1 MVHVVSAVRP
11 FRFCAP
17 MPVLRDDPG
26 VWRDEVRRIEDWG
39 FSSVSV
45 SEHITGGWTMDPW
58 TVMTAAAEATTSLRI
73 LSTVLVNDFRHPV
86 LLHRAAATLDRL
98 SGGRLEVGLGAG
110 WSPEDYAALGL
121 PFDPPGRRIAR
132 LDEGVRI
139 FKRLCAG
146 EAVDQD
152 GPAYVAHIEAPTP
165 TVQRPHPPVL
175 IGGGGR
181 RVLELAAREA
191 DIVGVHARLPVEGVT
206 PETARDL
213 GAPEFTSKLGWV
225 RDAAAAAGRAL
236 DSIEL
241 QVNVYLCE
249 IGAVAPRPGGSRWAS
264 VLASDATLVR
274 ESPAV
279 LIGSVEACADL
290 LEERRARFGF
300 SYIRLGCDPAAAA
313 PLVARLSGR

>member
-1 MVHVVSAVRP
+1 VSPVRP

-17 MPVLRDDPG
+17 MPVLREDPQA
-26 VWRDEVRRIEDWG
+26 WRDDVRRIEDWG

-45 SEHITGGWTMDPW
+45 SEHVTGGWTMDPW
-58 TVMTAAAEATTSLRI
+58 TVMTAAADATTSLRV
-73 LSTVLVNDFRHPV
+73 LSTVLINDFRHPV

-121 PFDPPGRRIAR
+121 AFDPPGRRIER
-132 LDEGVRI
+132 LDEAVRL

-146 EAVDQD
+146 EAVDHV
-152 GPAYVAHIEAPTP
+152 GPAYGAHVDAPAA

-206 PETARDL
+206 AEAARDL
-213 GAPEFTSKLGWV
+213 GAGEFATKLGWV
-225 RDAAAAAGRAL
+225 RAAAAAAGRT
-236 DSIEL
+236 DESIEL
-241 QVNVYLCE
+241 QVNVYLCR
-249 IGAVAPRPGGSRWAS
+249 IGAAASPAGSRWAAL
-264 VLASDATLVR
+264 LASDAMLAR

-279 LIGSVEACADL
+279 LVGSVEACADL

-300 SYIRLGCDPAAAA
+300 SYIRLGGDPAAAA

>member
-1 MVHVVSAVRP
+1 
-11 FRFCAP
+11 

-110 WSPEDYAALGL
+110 WSPEDYAAIGL
-121 PFDPPGRRIAR
+121 SFDPPGRRIAR
-132 LDEGVRI
+132 LEEGVRL

-152 GPAYVAHIEAPTP
+152 GPAYIAHVAAPTP
-165 TVQRPHPPVL
+165 TVQRPHPPVF

-191 DIVGVHARLPVEGVT
+191 DIVGVHALLPVEGVT
-206 PETARDL
+206 PETAREL
-213 GAPEFTSKLGWV
+213 GAAEIASKVAWV
-225 RDAAAAAGRAL
+225 RAAAAAAGRPPDAL
-236 DSIEL
+236 EL
-241 QVNVYLCE
+241 EVNVYVCQ
-249 IGAVAPRPGGSRWAS
+249 IGVAAPRTGGSRWETL
-264 VLASDATLVR
+264 LAADAQLLR
-274 ESPAV
+274 DSPAV
-279 LIGSVEACADL
+279 LVGSLDACADL

-300 SYIRLGCDPAAAA
+300 SYFRLSGDLAAAA
-313 PLVARLSGR
+313 PLVARLTGR